1 MVIISIAG
9 IMRLKMSE
17 VKVSLYL
24 GGANVYLNLNV
35 ELHSGS
41 IEEDL
46 DDIVRQLFPH
56 LDPIN
61 IHAELTG
68 EKI

>member
-1 MVIISIAG
+1 
-9 IMRLKMSE
+9 MSE

-24 GGANVYLNLNV
+24 GDANVYLNLNV

-61 IHAELTG
+61 IHAEFKG
-68 EKI
+68 ETE